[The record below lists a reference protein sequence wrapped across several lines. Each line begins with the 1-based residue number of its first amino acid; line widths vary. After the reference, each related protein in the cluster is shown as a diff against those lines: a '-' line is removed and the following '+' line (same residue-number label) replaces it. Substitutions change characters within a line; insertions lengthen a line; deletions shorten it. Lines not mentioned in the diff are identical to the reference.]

1 MALARFCLRH
11 FHTRGNRSSGPEFLC
26 RLVGVRENRMEN
38 STAARIVEKTI
49 AQNRAANAFSE
60 KRPVFPQQVK
70 VRTMQQPSA
79 MHSIPCYLARFTLL
93 FAAIAILRY
102 SDILLDSLA
111 TTAGYGLH
119 RLTQE
124 LWMFCR

>member
-1 MALARFCLRH
+1 LSY
-11 FHTRGNRSSGPEFLC
+11 TFLQIA
-26 RLVGVRENRMEN
+26 VREG
-38 STAARIVEKTI
+38 KTCGSSDVSSI
-49 AQNRAANAFSE
+49 SRKFLAQIRVSNAFYE
-60 KRPVFPQQVK
+60 KRPVFPQQDK
-70 VRTMQQPSA
+70 VRAMQQLSA
-79 MHSIPCYLARFTLL
+79 VHTIPGHLARFALL

-102 SDILLDSLA
+102 SDILLDGLA

>member
-1 MALARFCLRH
+1 
-11 FHTRGNRSSGPEFLC
+11 
-26 RLVGVRENRMEN
+26 
-38 STAARIVEKTI
+38 
-49 AQNRAANAFSE
+49 
-60 KRPVFPQQVK
+60 
-70 VRTMQQPSA
+70 MQQLSA
-79 MHSIPCYLARFTLL
+79 MHSIPCYLARFALL

-102 SDILLDSLA
+102 SDILLDGLA

>member
-1 MALARFCLRH
+1 MKRRMSAKFFCGLA
-11 FHTRGNRSSGPEFLC
+11 GE
-26 RLVGVRENRMEN
+26 RENGSESRTV
-38 STAARIVEKTI
+38 SRIVEKLL
-49 AQNRAANAFSE
+49 ALFRAASAFFE
-60 KRPVFPQQVK
+60 KRPVFPQQDKVK
-70 VRTMQQPSA
+70 AMQQLSA
-79 MHSIPCYLARFTLL
+79 MHSIPCNLARCVLL

-102 SDILLDSLA
+102 SDILLDGLA